1 LPLKLAL
8 IVAQANFNLTSRHYA
23 AVCVTNEQPST
34 SIVYVHELLGI
45 RNLTI
50 VNNSIV
56 ENLKSDSISA
66 QIINASS
73 TKKILV
79 GDAKMEKIRDIDR
92 RILQELIKN
101 SKVSDRQLGKK
112 LGISQATITRRRKML
127 EREII
132 QDYTFIPNW
141 SRLGYEIFAISLIKS
156 KTSLATTQKYN
167 AVRKKGQEWLMQQ
180 PSVLMAGG
188 CQGPGVNAFNIS
200 VHRNYADFDDFVQRF
215 KLEWGEAID
224 DIQTVLINLAGKQ
237 VLKPFNFRQL
247 SLTEEQ

>member
-1 LPLKLAL
+1 
-8 IVAQANFNLTSRHYA
+8 
-23 AVCVTNEQPST
+23 
-34 SIVYVHELLGI
+34 
-45 RNLTI
+45 
-50 VNNSIV
+50 
-56 ENLKSDSISA
+56 
-66 QIINASS
+66 
-73 TKKILV
+73 
-79 GDAKMEKIRDIDR
+79 MEKIRDIDR

-141 SRLGYEIFAISLIKS
+141 SKLGYEIFAINLIKS
-156 KTSLATTQKYN
+156 KQALATKEKYN
-167 AVRKKGQEWLMQQ
+167 ATRKKGEEWLIRQANI
-180 PSVLMAGG
+180 LMAGG

-200 VHRNYADFDDFVQRF
+200 VHRNYADFDDFIQRF

-237 VLKPFNFRQL
+237 VLKPFNFKAL
-247 SLTEEQ
+247 SLIEQQ